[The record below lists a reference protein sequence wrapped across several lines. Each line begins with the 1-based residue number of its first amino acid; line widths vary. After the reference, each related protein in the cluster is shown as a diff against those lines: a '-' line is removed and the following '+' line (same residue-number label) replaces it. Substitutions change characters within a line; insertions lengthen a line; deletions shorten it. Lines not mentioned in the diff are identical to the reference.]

1 MTPEVAMKR
10 RVVIILVS
18 VVLLCALGCAGLYA
32 WWSYGNQLTEQRAR
46 ELAQQVADALGRTP
60 ADAIVDFRSCGMFAC
75 GYNVYFTSLEDFAGM
90 DARLHALSTLHLHVG
105 IVAPG
110 GGIRPLLDMNGE
122 LGRTRLT
129 ASSASPYRE
138 PGFSSWT
145 LLNEQGETVCSIYL
159 YNTKNTGVTYLFDGK
174 PLPNANIVE
183 LYTDINPSKW

>member
-1 MTPEVAMKR
+1 MKR

-60 ADAIVDFRSCGMFAC
+60 ADAIVDFRSCGMFTC
-75 GYNVYFTSLEDFAGM
+75 YYHVFFTSPEDFAGM
-90 DARLHALSTLHLHVG
+90 DARLHALGTLHLSVG
-105 IVAPG
+105 IVSPG
-110 GGIRPLLDMNGE
+110 GGGRSLLGVNAE

-129 ASSASPYRE
+129 AASAGQYRE
-138 PGFSSWT
+138 PGFAWWT
-145 LLNEQGETVCSIYL
+145 LLNERGETVSYVYL
-159 YNTKNTGVTYLFDGK
+159 YRTWDTGVTYRFDGK

-183 LYTDINPSKW
+183 LYTDVDPSK